1 MPLKTIAAENWPEP
15 ESTPRIPLSKPDL
28 GSAEKRN
35 LRRAY
40 KSTQISGTGYF
51 VEKSESQISEILQSE
66 ALVVSNGSVA
76 ITLALR
82 ALGIGPNDEVI
93 VPSLTYAATASAVV
107 NIGATPKFVDSNLHS
122 WNIHAEDIA
131 KLVTI
136 KTKAI
141 IVVDVYGNP
150 AEMMEINQ
158 LAKKHKISIVQD
170 SAEAFGATYLG
181 APLGQYAD
189 VSTYSFFANKVI
201 TCGEGGAV
209 TTNNASLLSRMR
221 LLRGQGMS
229 QKSRYFFEEAGYN
242 FRLSNLSAAILSAQL
257 TRSNELIEKR
267 LKVFQLYRENLFISH
282 IEPEPPSESLLSP
295 WLFSVR
301 LPHISI
307 AQKRKVAE
315 TLAQLGIQTRPLF
328 YPLPSM
334 PAFDTWT
341 DGGEDNIKNAKLIS
355 DQGISLPT
363 FPNLSSKQILE
374 ICKVVNSA
382 AQD

>member
-1 MPLKTIAAENWPEP
+1 MSVKTIAAENWPEP
-15 ESTPRIPLSKPDL
+15 EHSPRIPLSKPDL

-51 VEKSESQISEILQSE
+51 VEKSESQISEILQSA

-131 KLVTI
+131 RLITI
-136 KTKAI
+136 KTRAI

-150 AEMMEINQ
+150 AEMIKIHE
-158 LAKKHKISIVQD
+158 LAKKHKIAIVQD
-170 SAEAFGATYLG
+170 SAEAFGALYLG
-181 APLGQYAD
+181 APLGKYAD

-209 TTNNASLLSRMR
+209 TTNNPTLLSRMR

-257 TRSNELIEKR
+257 TRSSELIEKR
-267 LKVFQLYRENLFISH
+267 LEVFRLYRKNLFISH
-282 IEPEPPSESLLSP
+282 IEPESPDASLLSP

-301 LPHISI
+301 LPQIST
-307 AQKRKVAE
+307 AKKRELAE
-315 TLAQLGIQTRPLF
+315 ALARLGIQTRPLF

-334 PAFDTWT
+334 PAFETWT
-341 DGGEDNIKNAKLIS
+341 NGGDDNILNAKLIS
-355 DQGISLPT
+355 DQGLSLPT
-363 FPNLSSKQILE
+363 FPSLTSKEIRE

-382 AQD
+382 M